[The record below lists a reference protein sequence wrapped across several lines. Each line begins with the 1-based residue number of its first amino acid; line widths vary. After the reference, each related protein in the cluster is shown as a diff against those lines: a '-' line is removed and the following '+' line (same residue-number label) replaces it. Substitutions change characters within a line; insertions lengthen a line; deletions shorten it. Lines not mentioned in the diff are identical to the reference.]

1 MHVGALRVDDQAAAE
16 TDFRVLQTTQSVYRA
31 AQIVDGVQVIGL
43 KVDGVCITGLRFG
56 QTSDLLIEIAQVVV
70 FFGSRT
76 TAVENA
82 SRAAS
87 DSPEAARAVPKL

>member
-70 FFGSRT
+70 SRT